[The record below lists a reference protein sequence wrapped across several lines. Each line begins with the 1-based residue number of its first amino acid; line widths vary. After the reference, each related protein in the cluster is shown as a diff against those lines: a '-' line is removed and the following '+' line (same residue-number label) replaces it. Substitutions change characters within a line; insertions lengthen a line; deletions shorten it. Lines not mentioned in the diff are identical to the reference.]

1 MDNNICT
8 GWAKKSVI
16 DVKMLVTENIQYR
29 RIMLDHFYNF
39 TKKSNFIG
47 ELKYDL

>member
-16 DVKMLVTENIQYR
+16 DVKMLVTENI
-29 RIMLDHFYNF
+29 
-39 TKKSNFIG
+39 
-47 ELKYDL
+47 